1 MSEDFLI
8 WKLENFH
15 DVDIGT
21 LQKDIKAA
29 DGQDLIWRTVKT
41 HLDTLERLFV
51 IDDHPPNV
59 CSSVRVKEAPKRH
72 FGDPSLAATFLGV
85 AAKSLPR
92 NYRKRTVADT
102 VRHFD
107 HRIDFLLL
115 AVIDNARACPTR
127 DST

>member
-41 HLDTLERLFV
+41 HLDILERLFV
-51 IDDHPPNV
+51 IDDHPPM
-59 CSSVRVKEAPKRH
+59 C
-72 FGDPSLAATFLGV
+72 
-85 AAKSLPR
+85 
-92 NYRKRTVADT
+92 
-102 VRHFD
+102 
-107 HRIDFLLL
+107 
-115 AVIDNARACPTR
+115 ARRFA
-127 DST
+127 

>member
-29 DGQDLIWRTVKT
+29 DGQDLIWRTVET

-51 IDDHPPNV
+51 IDDHPPM
-59 CSSVRVKEAPKRH
+59 C
-72 FGDPSLAATFLGV
+72 
-85 AAKSLPR
+85 
-92 NYRKRTVADT
+92 
-102 VRHFD
+102 
-107 HRIDFLLL
+107 
-115 AVIDNARACPTR
+115 ARRFA
-127 DST
+127 